1 MMDVPIL
8 IRPARR
14 EDFERLCAL
23 YEELD
28 EHHRRARPDLFRAPA
43 GPARERSFVDA
54 LIAGPDCTII
64 VAETR
69 TGSLLGFVTVVVRT
83 IAASVVRDERRFAE
97 IDGLVVSRHAR
108 RRGIAREL
116 VSAADRWSSSRGVA
130 SLELSVWEFNQE
142 AAAFYEAVGF
152 ETFLRR
158 MGRKT
163 QVVCP
168 GDLCQGDKTSAARSA
183 ARSRR

>member
-1 MMDVPIL
+1 MDVPIL
-8 IRPARR
+8 IRPALR

-43 GPARERSFVDA
+43 GSGRERSFVDA

-64 VAETR
+64 VAENR
-69 TGSLLGFVTVVVRT
+69 TESLLGFVTVIVRT
-83 IAASVVRDERRFAE
+83 TPASSVRDERRFAE
-97 IDGLVVSRHAR
+97 VDSLVVSRHAR

-116 VSAADRWSSSRGVA
+116 VNAADQWSSSRGVA

-152 ETFLRR
+152 ETVLRR
-158 MGRKT
+158 MSRRI

-168 GDLCQGDKTSAARSA
+168 SGSSPGR
-183 ARSRR
+183 